1 MFNYFETK
9 SKSSDKWLGE
19 IFHRDGLGAY
29 VEATVAERLGKIK
42 AGIREIISVV
52 DDFRSQ
58 MICGSLGAFDL
69 WEASVLPAL
78 MYNSETWIDINQ
90 KTVDILDECQRCF
103 VRMLLRVPESTP
115 KPSLLLETG
124 LMAMK

>member
-1 MFNYFETK
+1 M
-9 SKSSDKWLGE
+9 
-19 IFHRDGLGAY
+19 
-29 VEATVAERLGKIK
+29 EATVAERLGKIK

-52 DDFRSQ
+52 DDFRAQ
-58 MICGSLGAFDL
+58 MIGGSLGAFDL

-78 MYNSETWIDINQ
+78 IYNSEQWIGINQ
-90 KTVDILDECQRCF
+90 KTVDILDECQRYF

-124 LMAMK
+124 FMAMK